1 MASSVCRLWSRALCS
16 AWSAAWV
23 AFLLQWGLYSLIVS
37 KIMSTMAAGIITVL
51 PFASVA
57 LPLLLVFLGVGVLVG
72 VFGGLTAIR
81 NYLKV

>member
-1 MASSVCRLWSRALCS
+1 MSSL
-16 AWSAAWV
+16 
-23 AFLLQWGLYSLIVS
+23 
-37 KIMSTMAAGIITVL
+37 AAGIISVL
-51 PFASVA
+51 QFSAVA

>member
-1 MASSVCRLWSRALCS
+1 MAKKDYKA
-16 AWSAAWV
+16 
-23 AFLLQWGLYSLIVS
+23 
-37 KIMSTMAAGIITVL
+37 MAAGIITVL
-51 PFASVA
+51 PFVSVS

>member
-1 MASSVCRLWSRALCS
+1 MASSVCRLWSKALCS
-16 AWSAAWV
+16 AWSAVWSRSCSV
-23 AFLLQWGLYSLIVS
+23 GLYSLIVS

>member
-1 MASSVCRLWSRALCS
+1 MSP
-16 AWSAAWV
+16 
-23 AFLLQWGLYSLIVS
+23 LLLLLL
-37 KIMSTMAAGIITVL
+37 L
-51 PFASVA
+51 PLLPLKVA

>member
-16 AWSAAWV
+16 AWSAVWSRSCSSG
-23 AFLLQWGLYSLIVS
+23 GLYSLIVS

>member
-1 MASSVCRLWSRALCS
+1 
-16 AWSAAWV
+16 
-23 AFLLQWGLYSLIVS
+23 
-37 KIMSTMAAGIITVL
+37 MSTMVAGIITVL
-51 PFASVA
+51 PFASVS

>member
-1 MASSVCRLWSRALCS
+1 
-16 AWSAAWV
+16 
-23 AFLLQWGLYSLIVS
+23 
-37 KIMSTMAAGIITVL
+37 MSTMAAGIITVL

-57 LPLLLVFLGVGVLVG
+57 LPLLLVFLGVGVFVG

>member
-1 MASSVCRLWSRALCS
+1 MLMKINKLY
-16 AWSAAWV
+16 
-23 AFLLQWGLYSLIVS
+23 FLL
-37 KIMSTMAAGIITVL
+37 
-51 PFASVA
+51 A

>member
-1 MASSVCRLWSRALCS
+1 MKLSP
-16 AWSAAWV
+16 AARKWVRGVVDYGGLV